1 MQAEQARFLL
11 NYLMRQ
17 VEDEFG
23 TTKKVLAAIPED
35 KKDYRPHAVAKT
47 ALELAWHAASSDLW
61 LLEGIARGGF
71 PMEEG
76 KMPAEIGGV
85 ADLVSFYVTKMA
97 PAIAQV
103 KALSDEQLL
112 KPIPFFG
119 VMTQPAVTY
128 LSILLVHVVHH
139 RGQLSTY
146 LRAMGAKVPS
156 IYGGSA
162 DEPFQPPA

>member
-11 NYLMRQ
+11 NFLLRQ
-17 VEDEFG
+17 IEEEFA
-23 TTKKVLAAIPED
+23 TTKKVLAALPEEQR
-35 KKDYRPHAVAKT
+35 DYRPHPIAKT

-61 LLEGIARGGF
+61 FLDGIIRGQFAAEEPPAGPATVAQLRDQYDKRFVELVAR
-71 PMEEG
+71 
-76 KMPAEIGGV
+76 
-85 ADLVSFYVTKMA
+85 L
-97 PAIAQV
+97 
-103 KALSDEQLL
+103 KALSDEQLMRR
-112 KPIPFFG
+112 IPFFG
-119 VMTQPAVTY
+119 VLDVPAVSY
-128 LSILLVHVVHH
+128 LLWMLVHTVHH

>member
-11 NYLMRQ
+11 NFLLRQ
-17 VEDEFG
+17 IEEEFA
-23 TTKKVLAAIPED
+23 TTKKVLAALPEEQR
-35 KKDYRPHAVAKT
+35 DYRPHPIAKT

-61 LLEGIARGGF
+61 FLDGIIRGQFAAEEPPAGPATVAQLRDQYDKGFVELVAR
-71 PMEEG
+71 
-76 KMPAEIGGV
+76 
-85 ADLVSFYVTKMA
+85 L
-97 PAIAQV
+97 
-103 KALSDEQLL
+103 KALSDEQLMRR
-112 KPIPFFG
+112 IPFFG
-119 VMTQPAVTY
+119 VLDVPAVSY
-128 LSILLVHVVHH
+128 LLWMLVHTVHH